1 MKFWYTKLRANP
13 QLTSSG
19 KPWVYVPLVDI
30 DLFTS
35 DRIKSNFKYRVLVD
49 SGADTCLFHG
59 AVGETLGLN
68 VKSGRKSPMKGV
80 TSKEGEVFVSG
91 EDALGLYT
99 ARGIIKAIGRGFS
112 PEHALRLLND
122 DCLFELIE
130 LEEILGKNKSRM
142 LKTKTSDHK

>member
-80 TSKEGEVFVSG
+80 TSKEGEVFYHTVVVSLDG
-91 EDALGLYT
+91 QEVESVV
-99 ARGIIKAIGRGFS
+99 GFS
-112 PEHALRLLND
+112 YDLDMPFGLLGQVGFFDSFRVCFDLPKRDFDITPKFSN
-122 DCLFELIE
+122 
-130 LEEILGKNKSRM
+130 
-142 LKTKTSDHK
+142 